1 MHQEVQDLRGFL
13 RAVRRYWILVGLLA
27 CLGIVG
33 GVLFTALHP
42 PMLASKALVLFPAG
56 GKSIP
61 GEPHRSIEDQ
71 VVIASSDGV
80 LLGAL
85 RNIEPAVSLEALR
98 ARVTASSVTPDILAI
113 AAKGDSPAQAE
124 TTANAIA
131 ASYLSSVS
139 NPGNPGGQLL
149 DRATT
154 ATGTALPVRLVING
168 GLGAL
173 IGVLAGAIAAVAV
186 FRNNKKLRER
196 DEIADAVGIPV
207 LASIPVSLPSDAGG
221 WAKLLRAYEP
231 GPVYAW
237 QMRKLLYHL
246 RLTTAKAGSGASL
259 AVMSMSAD
267 RRALA
272 LGPQLAVFAASLGIP
287 TTLVIGPMSDPK
299 AHAALTAACAS
310 AGTYPSGLRVVTES
324 QEEDGQDAA
333 ATALT
338 IVMTT
343 VGGSR
348 ATRAA
353 SIRRTTAT
361 LLGVSAG
368 TATAEQLAR
377 AAVSAANDGH
387 DIAGIVVTDPAPAD
401 HTTGRIPQSARTLQQ
416 RVPTRLTTGASPA
429 AETQW

>member
-27 CLGIVG
+27 CLGVIG

-71 VVIASSDGV
+71 VVIASSDLV
-80 LLGAL
+80 LQGAL
-85 RNIEPAVSLEALR
+85 RHIAPAVSLTALR
-98 ARVTASSVTPDILAI
+98 DRVEASSVTPDILSI
-113 AAKGDSPAQAE
+113 TAKGESPAQAE
-124 TTANAIA
+124 AMANAIA
-131 ASYLSSVS
+131 ASYLSFVS

-154 ATGTALPVRLVING
+154 ATGTALPLRLTING

-186 FRNNKKLRER
+186 FRNNSKLRER

-221 WAKLLRAYEP
+221 WAKLLQSYEAE
-231 GPVYAW
+231 PVDAW
-237 QMRKLLYHL
+237 QIRKLLHQL

-259 AVMSMSAD
+259 AVMSMSTD
-267 RRALA
+267 HRALA

-299 AHAALTAACAS
+299 AQAALTAAS
-310 AGTYPSGLRVVTES
+310 ALPGTYSGGLRVVTEG
-324 QEEDGQDAA
+324 QEEDGQDA

-387 DIAGIVVTDPAPAD
+387 DFAGIVVTDPAPAD

-416 RVPTRLTTGASPA
+416 RGPTRLTAGAGTA
-429 AETQW
+429 AETRW